1 MPPQLDLD
9 RLSQS
14 FAALARHQD
23 WTSLHSPKNL
33 ACALAVEAGEL
44 LSLFQWQSDAVNH
57 KLATAPPT
65 AAVAAELAD
74 IVLYANALA
83 DCLEID
89 LPAAIERKC
98 EANAQRLGLYDGN

>member
-14 FAALARHQD
+14 FSAVARHQG
-23 WTSLHSPKNL
+23 WSSLHSPKSL
-33 ACALAVEAGEL
+33 ACALSVEAGEL
-44 LSLFQWQSDAVNH
+44 LRLFQWQND
-57 KLATAPPT
+57 KATHIAAQAPAP

-83 DCLEID
+83 DQLDID
-89 LPAAIERKC
+89 LC
-98 EANAQRLGLYDGN
+98 EALEQKCAVNERRFGPANDE